1 MFIGIH
7 LAGPELTPATFR
19 DGLYRYPPSGGGPTE
34 PQMSWGDH
42 GVWPDEDLGGVDDRA
57 VIWFDPT
64 ATGEDEIGQQG
75 TGMYRYADGGR
86 RYTPRDAPRSLED
99 AGLFDVEASETIYDD
114 VPEEDRAPDYP
125 PPP

>member
-1 MFIGIH
+1 MSTTEKPQSEG
-7 LAGPELTPATFR
+7 
-19 DGLYRYPPSGGGPTE
+19 GLPGGGGPPGSRPAWVTAARRYG
-34 PQMSWGDH
+34 PIAA
-42 GVWPDEDLGGVDDRA
+42 DLGGVDDSA
-57 VIWFDPT
+57 VIWFDAT

-86 RYTPRDAPRSLED
+86 RYTPGDAPTSLEE

-114 VPEEDRAPDYP
+114 VPEQDRAPDYP